1 MNNTFNFW
9 LMPLQKFVFLSEFLQ
24 AVSFTAISS
33 NFSVSHQLTV
43 LLKGFFPICDST
55 HIHDVIFLPSYY
67 VALVQRSVFQ
77 LCCAVFL
84 ILSWSLIVLS
94 PPPRCSPQTYQTFF
108 FSLEHTKLIPQ
119 IRNLSLCLKDFAH
132 RFSNILLLSCHR
144 YELKYHLP
152 REASPVCPVHSNF
165 LSHRSLSFQPLLV
178 AKYHLSF
185 SKVILFC
192 SFLFFLYLTP
202 LSRME
207 AP

>member
-1 MNNTFNFW
+1 MGKYGLSMTIFYLLSVCWRAWW
-9 LMPLQKFVFLSEFLQ
+9 LFMFL
-24 AVSFTAISS
+24 
-33 NFSVSHQLTV
+33 
-43 LLKGFFPICDST
+43 D
-55 HIHDVIFLPSYY
+55 
-67 VALVQRSVFQ
+67 
-77 LCCAVFL
+77 
-84 ILSWSLIVLS
+84 
-94 PPPRCSPQTYQTFF
+94 FF

-119 IRNLSLCLKDFAH
+119 IRNLLLCLKDFAH

-165 LSHRSLSFQPLLV
+165 LSHRPLSFQPLLV

>member
-9 LMPLQKFVFLSEFLQ
+9 LMLLQKLVFLSESLQ

-33 NFSVSHQLTV
+33 NYSVSHQLTV
-43 LLKGFFPICDST
+43 LLKAFFPICDST

-67 VALVQRSVFQ
+67 VALVQRPVFQ
-77 LCCAVFL
+77 LCCAIFL
-84 ILSWSLIVLS
+84 ILSWSLIVL
-94 PPPRCSPQTYQTFF
+94 PPPPQRSPQTHQTFF
-108 FSLEHTKLIPQ
+108 SLLNTLIPQ
-119 IRNLSLCLKDFAH
+119 IRNLLLCLKEFVH
-132 RFSNILLLSCHR
+132 RFSNFLLLSCHR

-165 LSHRSLSFQPLLV
+165 PSRHFLSFQLLLV
-178 AKYHLSF
+178 AKQHLSF

-192 SFLFFLYLTP
+192 SFFFFLCLTP